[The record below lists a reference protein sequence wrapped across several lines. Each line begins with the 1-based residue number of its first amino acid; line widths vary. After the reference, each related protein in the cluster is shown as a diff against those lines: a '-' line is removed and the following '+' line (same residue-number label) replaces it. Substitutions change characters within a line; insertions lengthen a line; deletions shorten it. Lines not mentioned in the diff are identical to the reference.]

1 MDISSLEHRFKNK
14 TIHKIQDSTD
24 QQFNL
29 FDKKKKKR
37 EYITV
42 VITQIYGML
51 PHLKN
56 FENKNFHKDSKTLHK
71 HLRYCCL

>member
-29 FDKKKKKR
+29 FDKKKKKK
-37 EYITV
+37 E
-42 VITQIYGML
+42 
-51 PHLKN
+51 
-56 FENKNFHKDSKTLHK
+56 STLQQ
-71 HLRYCCL
+71 